1 MKNIRLFGTQLDLS
15 AGPVTIP
22 QNSNGDEQIVISS
35 FEFNVLSTINI
46 DVEYSIDGVNF
57 TTLYSGLS
65 NTEKRKGGFLW
76 RKVRFTKNSGSTSS
90 VDVNYAQGIS
100 ANSNTPDAS
109 TTGDAEANTTTTRS
123 GALGYSYNG
132 ATWDRNRSGLVSVQT
147 GTTGLQNN
155 LPFIVYNV
163 TDPVATNGQIGPL
176 QGDSA
181 MRLKT
186 RDMFAPKYEN
196 NPLSAAQM
204 LLLPIAAPDGSW
216 TPFKN
221 LGANATLNVKST
233 GGNIQSLYCRSRSGA
248 IAYLQLFITATVP
261 AGGAVPDFSFM
272 IPIGGSI
279 MIGNDFF
286 GLGGAWG
293 SLGWA
298 FGFSSTENTY
308 TAGTAADHS
317 TWILIK

>member
-1 MKNIRLFGTQLDLS
+1 MKATGVQILINNYPLVTSVPTLVVGDNDSLVITSGKIIIPATMTVNIRYSYDRINFFTAYTGQS
-15 AGPVTIP
+15 NVTIP
-22 QNSNGDEQIVISS
+22 LSGAQIQQIELTKTAGTGVVTVVYGQGDNPPTSPLPV
-35 FEFNVLSTINI
+35 VPG
-46 DVEYSIDGVNF
+46 DGAALP
-57 TTLYSGLS
+57 T
-65 NTEKRKGGFLW
+65 
-76 RKVRFTKNSGSTSS
+76 TSS
-90 VDVNYAQGIS
+90 VSSINQFYNG
-100 ANSNTPDAS
+100 S
-109 TTGDAEANTTTTRS
+109 TLDLGRS
-123 GALGYSYNG
+123 GFTAVQSG
-132 ATWDRNRSGLVSVQT
+132 ATGF
-147 GTTGLQNN
+147 QND

-204 LLLPIAAPDGSW
+204 ILLPVSAPDGSW

-221 LGANATLNVKST
+221 LGANATLNVKAS
-233 GGNIQSLYCRSRSGA
+233 GGNIQSLYCRSRSAA

-261 AGGAVPDFSFM
+261 SGGAVPDFSFM

>member
-46 DVEYSIDGVNF
+46 DVQYSIDGVNF

-155 LPFIVYNV
+155 LPFVVYNV
-163 TDPVATNGQIGPL
+163 SDPVATNGQVGPL
-176 QGDSA
+176 QADSA

-186 RDMFAPKYEN
+186 RDMFAPRYEN
-196 NPLSAAQM
+196 NTLGAAQIIY
-204 LLLPIAAPDGSW
+204 LPVAAADGSW

-221 LGANATLNVKST
+221 LGANATLNIKST
-233 GGNIQSLYCRSRSGA
+233 GGNIQSLYCRSRSAA
-248 IAYLQLFITATVP
+248 IAYLQLFNTATVP
-261 AGGAVPDFSFM
+261 SAGAVPDFSFM
-272 IPIGGSI
+272 IAIGGSI
-279 MIGNDFF
+279 TIGNEFF
-286 GLGGAWG
+286 GLGGTWG
-293 SLGWA
+293 SSGWA

-317 TWILIK
+317 TWIMVK